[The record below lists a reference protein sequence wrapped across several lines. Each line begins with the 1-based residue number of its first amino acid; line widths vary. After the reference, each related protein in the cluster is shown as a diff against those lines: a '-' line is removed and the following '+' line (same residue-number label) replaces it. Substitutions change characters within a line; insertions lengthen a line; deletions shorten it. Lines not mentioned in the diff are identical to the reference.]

1 MTVSISDSTVDVVVI
16 GAGSA
21 GLAAARTAAEGGLSV
36 VLIEASH
43 RIGGRAFTDTESL
56 GFPFDLGC
64 HWMHSASLNP
74 YVAIAEAHGHA
85 YVKEG
90 YPRHI
95 HLGDRWA
102 SEAECDE
109 CVAFYDRCYDLIDA
123 AAAAGRDVACTEVTP
138 REDRWTPMF
147 DMATSM
153 GSSVDTDQVS
163 TVDSTAYNDTD
174 ENWPLVDGY
183 GALVAAHF
191 ADVPVELNCRAERI
205 DWGGPEIRVTTP
217 KGVIGAA
224 RAIVTVSTGVLAA
237 GDIAFEPRLPDWKRA
252 AIEGLPLGSHNRV
265 GFAFDRD
272 VFGPDQRRG
281 FMVYSDT
288 PETVAFQIRP
298 FDRDHAVGLFG
309 GRFSDWLEHQGP
321 DAMAGYAL
329 EKLKAVYGND
339 IAKHIVKTT
348 CSAWGGDPFVR
359 GAYSCALPGRAGA
372 RKDLAAAVDGKL
384 YFAGEATSPEFFA
397 TCHGAY
403 LTGIATARDV
413 AAARSAA
420 TPQELAAAKGA

>member
-1 MTVSISDSTVDVVVI
+1 MSILDSTVEVVVI

-21 GLAAARTAAEGGLSV
+21 GLAAARTAAEEGLSV
-36 VLIEASH
+36 TLIEASH

-74 YVAIAEAHGHA
+74 YVAIADSHGHA
-85 YVKEG
+85 YTRDG
-90 YPRHI
+90 YPRRV

-102 SEAECDE
+102 SDAELDQREA
-109 CVAFYDRCYDLIDA
+109 FNQRCEAAIA
-123 AAAAGRDVACTEVTP
+123 AAAEAGRDVAYTDVTP
-138 REDRWTPMF
+138 REDRWTGLF
-147 DMATSM
+147 DMWTSL
-153 GSSVDTDQVS
+153 GHSVDSDQAS
-163 TVDSTAYNDTD
+163 TVDSCDYNDTA

-183 GALVAAHF
+183 GSLVAAHF
-191 ADVPVELNCRAERI
+191 ANVPVELNCPAERV
-205 DWGGPEIRVTTP
+205 DWGGGEIKVTTP
-217 KGVIGAA
+217 KGMIEAA
-224 RAIVTVSTGVLAA
+224 RVMVTVSTGVLAA
-237 GDIAFEPRLPDWKRA
+237 DAIDFEPGLPDWKRA

-272 VFGPDQRRG
+272 VFGPGQRGG
-281 FMVYSDT
+281 FVVYSDT

-298 FDRDHAVGLFG
+298 FDRDHAVGLLG

-321 DAMAGYAL
+321 DAMAGYAV
-329 EKLKAVYGND
+329 EKLKGVYGND
-339 IAKHIVKTT
+339 IENRIVKTT

-384 YFAGEATSPEFFA
+384 FFAGEATSPEFFS

-403 LTGIATARDV
+403 LTGVATARDV
-413 AAARSAA
+413 AASLGAAARSAIA
-420 TPQELAAAKGA
+420 SD